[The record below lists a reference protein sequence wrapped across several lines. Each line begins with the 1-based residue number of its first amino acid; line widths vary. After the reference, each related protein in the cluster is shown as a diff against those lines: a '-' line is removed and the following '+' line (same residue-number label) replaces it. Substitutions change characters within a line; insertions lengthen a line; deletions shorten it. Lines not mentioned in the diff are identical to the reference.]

1 MTLLPP
7 GPGRT
12 VARAHH
18 PGSVGEHELQTE
30 LRTTSRADRFYDQQ
44 VLDHLNPQM
53 RDFVRRQRMFFLA
66 TSDLRGECDSTLRAG
81 PPGFLEVLHSRT
93 VAWPEFKGNGVM
105 ASMGNISENPHVG
118 ILMVDFVEDTVGL
131 HVNGT
136 ARLMEPAAAAQIGL
150 DARSPVGRTSPMWV
164 VVDVEEAY
172 IHCSKHIPRLAEVP
186 AEQAAGVRRARTVDY
201 FGAAARSCEN
211 SDSAA
216 S

>member
-1 MTLLPP
+1 MTLPPP

-12 VARAHH
+12 LDRHQL
-18 PGSVGEHELQTE
+18 PGSRGEHRLQVE
-30 LRTTSRADRFYDQQ
+30 LRTTARADRFYDQQ

-136 ARLMEPAAAAQIGL
+136 ARLMEPAAALQIGL
-150 DARSPVGRTSPMWV
+150 EARSPAGRTSPMWV

-186 AEQAAGVRRARTVDY
+186 AEQAAGVRRARTV
-201 FGAAARSCEN
+201 
-211 SDSAA
+211 
-216 S
+216 